1 MRFGDFGL
9 KWIHFVNLEGFLASE
24 MENGIFKKNVRLK
37 QESHF
42 ATFSEKRN
50 AFLILLETFW
60 TLFEWDPM
68 GLNLDA

>member
-1 MRFGDFGL
+1 
-9 KWIHFVNLEGFLASE
+9 
-24 MENGIFKKNVRLK
+24 MEFSKIMRLK

>member
-1 MRFGDFGL
+1 
-9 KWIHFVNLEGFLASE
+9 
-24 MENGIFKKNVRLK
+24 MEFSKIMRLK

-42 ATFSEKRN
+42 ATFSGERN
-50 AFLILLETFW
+50 ALLILLETFG

>member
-1 MRFGDFGL
+1 MRFGDFGP
-9 KWIHFVNLEGFLASE
+9 KWILFCQSRRLSSE
-24 MENGIFKKNVRLK
+24 RDGIWVFQKNMRLK

-42 ATFSEKRN
+42 ATFSDKRN

>member
-1 MRFGDFGL
+1 M
-9 KWIHFVNLEGFLASE
+9 GFSE
-24 MENGIFKKNVRLK
+24 IMRLK

-50 AFLILLETFW
+50 AFLILLETLL